1 MSQENPLPK
10 PACRESD
17 IWARPREDEATR
29 TRKLVLTPFLA
40 LSDQNK

>member
-17 IWARPREDEATR
+17 IWARPRKDGAAR
-29 TRKLVLTPFLA
+29 TRKLVLTPPLA
-40 LSDQNK
+40 FGDVI